1 MALLI
6 KGGKVVDPA
15 QNIEDVMDI
24 YIEGDKIVKIE
35 KQIEEK
41 NVDVIFAKGKLVF
54 PGFIDMH
61 THLREPGYEYKEDIE
76 TGSSSA
82 VKGGFTS
89 IACMANTLPPND
101 NEGVTSYIIER
112 AKKVGKANVFPIG
125 AVSKGLEGK
134 ELTEMGYMV
143 EAGAV
148 GFSDDGY
155 PVRSS
160 NLFRRA
166 LEYQRILGKVI
177 IEHAEDL
184 SLSSDGIA
192 NESWFTYKL
201 GLKGI
206 PDTSE
211 TSIIARDIE
220 IAKLTKGH
228 IHIAHVSA
236 KRSIELIERAKLEG
250 VNITAEVTPHHL
262 LLNESYLETYDTN
275 YKMKPPLR
283 TEEDRKAL
291 LKALKKGVIDV
302 IATDHAPHTEDE
314 KDLEFKFAPFGVVG
328 LETAIPLIYTFL
340 VKKREI
346 TLKRFV
352 EVLSLN
358 PSKILGLERRGSL
371 KVGNYADITIID
383 PELEEVIDPQNFVSK
398 GKNSPFKGWK
408 VKGIPV
414 YTIVSGK
421 VVYERA

>member
-6 KGGKVVDPA
+6 KGGKVVDPE

-24 YIEGDKIVKIE
+24 YIEGDRIVKIE

-41 NVDVIFAKGKLVF
+41 NVDVILAKGKLVF

-76 TGSSSA
+76 TGSNSA

-160 NLFRRA
+160 KLLRRA

-184 SLSSDGIA
+184 SLSSDGVA

-291 LKALKKGVIDV
+291 LKALKKGTIDV
-302 IATDHAPHTEDE
+302 IATDHAPHSEDE

-328 LETAIPLIYTFL
+328 LETAIPLIYTHL

-352 EVLSLN
+352 EVFSLN
-358 PSKILGLERRGSL
+358 PAKILGLEKRGSL

-383 PELEEVIDPQNFVSK
+383 PELEETINPQNFISK

-408 VKGIPV
+408 VSGIPV

-421 VVYERA
+421 VVYERV